1 MNVTVVTYHLEMTSP
16 SQLCPAQRPH
26 SDLRMEAVCPPCPAL
41 NRYLY
46 ETVGE
51 DWHWTDR
58 LVWTDAQ
65 WEAYVRRPEVQTWAG
80 YVQGAPAGY
89 YELEKQPE
97 DNVEIAYFGLLPA
110 FIGQGIGGNLLTR
123 AVECAWQMGARRV
136 WVHTCSL
143 DHPAALSNYQARGFR
158 IFQTITEETETDIGD
173 ERRSS
178 A

>member
-1 MNVTVVTYHLEMTSP
+1 MRLTVVTHHLEMTSP
-16 SQLCPAQRPH
+16 SELRPSPRPH
-26 SDLRMEAVCPPCPAL
+26 PDLRIEQVRIPCPDF
-41 NRYLY
+41 NRFLY
-46 ETVGE
+46 TVVGK

-65 WEAYVRRPEVQTWAG
+65 WESYVRRPEVQTWVG

-89 YELEKQPE
+89 YELEKQLE
-97 DNVEIAYFGLLPA
+97 DSVEIAYFGLLPA
-110 FIGQGIGGNLLTR
+110 FIGKGIGGHLLSR

-158 IFQTITEETETDIGD
+158 IFQTVTEEIPTGT
-173 ERRSS
+173 
-178 A
+178 AC